1 MRSLRVVGAVS
12 LAFAIVLNAVACESD
27 KSSPADT
34 DASVS
39 PGVFD
44 AAPPIDATPQDA
56 TVKDAGVDAAD
67 AADAADAGPSCVA
80 VIDGGPD
87 AGPCAL
93 PVFSTGVNA
102 KGVAAAGG
110 SIDAHY
116 TMIQSAEATLPGP
129 NAIVV
134 SQIAAGFWVGPSTT
148 SSWIAPSAD
157 QSYPGPPVPCNG
169 AGTYAYRTTFN
180 LTGYDPTTARIVGA
194 WAADNSGTAVR
205 LNGVSLG
212 ITAAGYNPMTPFTI
226 VSGFVAGMNT
236 LEFEI
241 LDSGCPNGLRVELS
255 GTASLQR

>member
-1 MRSLRVVGAVS
+1 MDSLRVVGAVS
-12 LAFAIVLNAVACESD
+12 LAVAIVLNAVACESE
-27 KSSPADT
+27 KSSPPDT
-34 DASVS
+34 PDASIGS
-39 PGVFD
+39 FD
-44 AAPPIDATPQDA
+44 ATPPIDATSPDA
-56 TVKDAGVDAAD
+56 NASDANARDGG
-67 AADAADAGPSCVA
+67 ADAADAGPSCIA

-93 PVFSTGVNA
+93 PLFSTGVNA
-102 KGVAAAGG
+102 SGVAAVGG

-116 TMIQSAEATLPGP
+116 TLIQSPEATLPGP

-134 SQIAAGFWVGPSTT
+134 SKIAVGFWLGPSST

-157 QSYPGPPVPCNG
+157 QSYPTAPVPCNA
-169 AGTYAYRTTFN
+169 AGTYAYRTTFD
-180 LTGYDPTTARIVGA
+180 LTGYDPATVRVLGS

-226 VSGFVAGMNT
+226 ASGFVAAVNT

-241 LDSGCPNGLRVELS
+241 MDSGCPNGLRVELS